1 MFQLLIGLIQSR
13 DNRGR
18 YVLLSMAL
26 WLWAGRAVERFLPR
40 SAMLER
46 EIDIGGV
53 SVRLSATRWYWLKTN
68 DRRITQF
75 SAPID

>member
-18 YVLLSMAL
+18 HVLLSMAL
-26 WLWAGRAVERFLPR
+26 WLWAGRAVERFLSR

-53 SVRLSATRWYWLKTN
+53 SVPLSATRWY
-68 DRRITQF
+68 
-75 SAPID
+75 